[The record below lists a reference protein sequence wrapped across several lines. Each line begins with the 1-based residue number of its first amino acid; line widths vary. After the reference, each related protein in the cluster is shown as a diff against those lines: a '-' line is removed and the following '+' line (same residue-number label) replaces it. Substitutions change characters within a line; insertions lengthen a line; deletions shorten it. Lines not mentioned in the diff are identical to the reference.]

1 MIVLGQLPH
10 CSELVLDITLKLRKQ
25 AFAAARPAPLQSLL
39 DCAGMSDRHL
49 TRIGRLTAVCAENS
63 DSNVLVMQP
72 TDHGMRHDAS
82 DPLNRAGDW
91 RIFVQ

>member
-49 TRIGRLTAVCAENS
+49 TLSLSETHTRKYWWCSPPKMGTA
-63 DSNVLVMQP
+63 NV
-72 TDHGMRHDAS
+72 
-82 DPLNRAGDW
+82 
-91 RIFVQ
+91 

>member
-49 TRIGRLTAVCAENS
+49 TRIGRLTALCL
-63 DSNVLVMQP
+63 LVAAVVTIGLAISGALKEARSPVPQL
-72 TDHGMRHDAS
+72 AS
-82 DPLNRAGDW
+82 HK
-91 RIFVQ
+91 

>member
-49 TRIGRLTAVCAENS
+49 TRIGRLTALCL
-63 DSNVLVMQP
+63 LVAAIVTIGLAISGALKGARSPVPQL
-72 TDHGMRHDAS
+72 AS
-82 DPLNRAGDW
+82 HK
-91 RIFVQ
+91 